1 MMCGAIENRKK
12 KFIGGGGVVISRIII
27 LLDVFWWTIVHFK
40 LKFTLFSMFTLFS
53 ILLYYEE
60 FLILHTYK

>member
-12 KFIGGGGVVISRIII
+12 KFMGGGVISRIII
-27 LLDVFWWTIVHFK
+27 LLNVFWWTIVHFK